1 MSASPVH
8 YGLLSEQESDFA
20 QACQQALAAMGD
32 DPLTGGKDGWFG
44 VGIPEHLGGSGG
56 TMADVAVMAEEIG
69 AAHAASL
76 AGWQAG
82 LVAPALS
89 RGDEAAQA
97 LLQRICAGAACTA
110 VPVTPMTSKTALD
123 GNRDLTGDLIVFGS
137 PACTHVPVPCIV
149 AGTPSIAFVPAD
161 HARMRITPLDLVD
174 VTRPAMTVSLD
185 GVPVGDA
192 DAVVADPKLLDEWL
206 AAASLAAALD
216 STGLARAVLIK
227 TLDYA
232 QQREQ
237 FGRLIGSFQAY
248 KHRCATMYIK
258 HKMAQSL
265 AFRAARSAGT
275 DDGRLM
281 ALAAGKLTTATATFI
296 AGEAMQLHGGM
307 GFTWEGGVH
316 QFLRRA
322 RTNEVLAR
330 ADGEGQQLLLTQYRA
345 SRAASQ

>member
-1 MSASPVH
+1 MSTSPVH

-20 QACQQALAAMGD
+20 QACQQALAAGSD
-32 DPLTGGKDGWFG
+32 DPLAGGKDGWFG
-44 VGIPEHLGGSGG
+44 VGVVEELGGSGG
-56 TMADVAVMAEEIG
+56 SMADVAVMIEEIG

-82 LVAPALS
+82 LVAPVLS
-89 RGDEAAQA
+89 RGDEAARA
-97 LLQRICAGAACTA
+97 LLERVCAGAVCAA
-110 VPVTPMTSKTALD
+110 IPVTPMTSWAALD
-123 GNRDLTGDLIVFGS
+123 GDRDLTGDLIVLGS
-137 PACTHVPVPCIV
+137 PACTHIPVPCIV
-149 AGTPSIAFVPAD
+149 AGTPSIAFVAAD
-161 HARMRITPLDLVD
+161 HARIRATPLDLVD
-174 VTRPAMTVSLD
+174 VTRPAMTVSLE
-185 GVPVGDA
+185 GVPVGEA
-192 DAVVADPKLLDEWL
+192 DAVVAHAKLLDEWL
-206 AAASLAAALD
+206 VSANLAAALD

-227 TLDYA
+227 TVDYA
-232 QQREQ
+232 QKREQ

-281 ALAAGKLTTATATFI
+281 ALAAGKLTTASAAFI

-316 QFLRRA
+316 QYLKRA

-330 ADGEGQQLLLTQYRA
+330 ADGYGRRLLLTEYRA
-345 SRAASQ
+345 SRDAS